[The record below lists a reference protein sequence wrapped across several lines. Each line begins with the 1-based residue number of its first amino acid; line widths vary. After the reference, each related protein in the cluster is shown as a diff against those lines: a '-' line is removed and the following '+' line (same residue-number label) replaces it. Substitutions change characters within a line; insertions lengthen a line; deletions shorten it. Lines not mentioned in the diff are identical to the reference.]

1 MATHKPDIG
10 KLCISQLQKITGKSY
25 RTVKSR
31 LNEIDP
37 ISRDGKTLFFET
49 KKALSLIYESKDA
62 YAEKARLDR
71 LRADEIEHR
80 LQLAKNEVAPIAILE
95 DALLRISE
103 QICSILDSLPLRIKK
118 RVPKLTARE
127 IENIRREIVKA
138 QNAASQAKLE

>member
-1 MATHKPDIG
+1 MSLETANR
-10 KLCISQLQKITGKSY
+10 LSELTGRTR
-25 RTVKSR
+25 RTVKAGLKNLKPVRKEGRSY
-31 LNEIDP
+31 L
-37 ISRDGKTLFFET
+37 
-49 KKALSLIYESKDA
+49 YESSDA
-62 YAEKARLDR
+62 LPLIFDIDMEDSPVAEKARLDK

-80 LQLAKNEVAPIAILE
+80 LQLAKSEVAPIAILE

-138 QNAASQAKLE
+138 QNAASESKLDYKT